1 MKVALP
7 QNFLFISHS
16 LFSNVFSVK
25 NERELDPV
33 ECNSQT
39 EFIFGAHL
47 PPRHII
53 RFRCKPFD
61 FVRRIIRSLVF
72 NNPKKLEL

>member
-1 MKVALP
+1 MKEALL
-7 QNFLFISHS
+7 QNFLFISHP

-39 EFIFGAHL
+39 EFISGPHL
-47 PPRHII
+47 PLRRMI
-53 RFRCKPFD
+53 RLRCESFD
-61 FVRRIIRSLVF
+61 FVGRIIRSLVF